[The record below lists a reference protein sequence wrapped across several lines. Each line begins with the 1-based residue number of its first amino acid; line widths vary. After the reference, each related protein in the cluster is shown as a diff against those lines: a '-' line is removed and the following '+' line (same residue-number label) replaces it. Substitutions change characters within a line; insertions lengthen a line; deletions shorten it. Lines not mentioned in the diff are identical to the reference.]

1 MSNVPPPPPASPP
14 PPPPG
19 NVPPPPPPSPPP
31 PGNVPPAYGAPQ
43 AGAAGYA
50 GWWQRVGATS
60 LDGLVAIPFV
70 IPGVIVL
77 FAGPTEVNFRENG
90 IDGAGFY
97 EEPSGGTIGL
107 AVLLYLVGIVAFL
120 IFYCRRVSRTGS
132 SLGMSATGYRIIDAR
147 TGANISMAKSVGR
160 FFARYLSA
168 LPCYLGYLWP
178 LWDSEN
184 RAFHDMIAQTRAVR
198 K

>member
-1 MSNVPPPPPASPP
+1 MPP
-14 PPPPG
+14 
-19 NVPPPPPPSPPP
+19 V
-31 PGNVPPAYGAPQ
+31 YGATSV
-43 AGAAGYA
+43 GAVSYA
-50 GWWQRVGATS
+50 GWWQRVGATI
-60 LDGLVAIPFV
+60 LDGLTAIPFV

-77 FAGPTEVNFRENG
+77 IAGPTEVNFRENG

-97 EEPSGGTIGL
+97 EEPTGGTIGL

-120 IFYCRRVSRTGS
+120 VFYCRRVSRTGS

-147 TGANISMAKSVGR
+147 TGANISMGKSIGR

-178 LWDSEN
+178 LWDTEN

>member
-1 MSNVPPPPPASPP
+1 M
-14 PPPPG
+14 PPG
-19 NVPPPPPPSPPP
+19 
-31 PGNVPPAYGAPQ
+31 YGAPSQ
-43 AGAAGYA
+43 SSVSYA
-50 GWWQRVGATS
+50 GWWQRVGAS
-60 LDGLVAIPFV
+60 VLDGLIAIPFA

-77 FAGPTEVNFRENG
+77 LAGPTEVNFRENG
-90 IDGAGFY
+90 VDGAGFY
-97 EEPSGGTIGL
+97 EEPTGGTIGL
-107 AVLLYLVGIVAFL
+107 AVLLYLVGIVAYL
-120 IFYCRRVSRTGS
+120 IFYCRRVSRVGS

-147 TGANISMAKSVGR
+147 SGANISMGKSVGR

-184 RAFHDMIAQTRAVR
+184 RTFHDMIAQTRAVR